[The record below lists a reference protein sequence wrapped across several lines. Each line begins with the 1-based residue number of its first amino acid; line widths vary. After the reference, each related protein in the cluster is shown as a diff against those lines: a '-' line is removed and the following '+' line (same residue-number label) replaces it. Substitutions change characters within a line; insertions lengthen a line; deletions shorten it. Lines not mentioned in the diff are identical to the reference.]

1 MSHMAKLNV
10 DIQNLDSLRR
20 ACDRLGIVL
29 DMNDHNVRYYGGT
42 QNYDGSIKVPGST
55 YDIGLKVLPDGS
67 IEMHGDLYGSNG
79 EIIRKACGNN
89 FSDLK
94 QMYTVEETKRLA
106 MINSYNIVSE
116 VETDEDIELT
126 IEVD

>member
-1 MSHMAKLNV
+1 MSKLNV
-10 DIQNLDSLRR
+10 EIQNLDSLRR
-20 ACDRLGIVL
+20 ACDRLGIAL
-29 DMNDHNVRYYGGT
+29 DMNDHNIRYYGGT
-42 QNYDGSIKVPGST
+42 QTYDGKIIVPGSN
-55 YDIGLKVLPDGS
+55 YDIGIKVLPDGS
-67 IEMHGDLYGSNG
+67 IEMHGDLYGSSG
-79 EIIRKACGNN
+79 DIIRKACGND